1 MPWCTLAAMTGQ
13 HMFHRI
19 LTKSKDE
26 KTEVDKAMVAA
37 ILSHSTQARFA
48 AMTVEQVFDHFVK
61 EYDAIYKAAQ

>member
-1 MPWCTLAAMTGQ
+1 
-13 HMFHRI
+13 MFHRI